1 MRSEKQLLLD
11 DITGNIEKSDAFVL
25 VSYQKID
32 PNTTAEL
39 RADIVKSG
47 GDLSVVK
54 KRIFLKAA
62 KEAGI
67 EFSHD
72 QLDGHLGIVYA
83 EGDTVGPT
91 KAICKFSK
99 DNESLLKILGGYFDK
114 KVCSIAD
121 VLEISKL
128 PSRDQMRSELLAT
141 FEAPLVQTVSTIE
154 AILTSVVNCIENK
167 CNKEEAK

>member
-1 MRSEKQLLLD
+1 MRSEKQLLFD
-11 DITGNIEKSDAFVL
+11 DITDNIDNSDAFIL
-25 VSYQKID
+25 VSYQKIN

-39 RADIVKSG
+39 RANIVKSG
-47 GDLSVVK
+47 GVLSVVK

-62 KEAGI
+62 KEAGV

-83 EGDTVGPT
+83 KGDTVSPT
-91 KAICKFSK
+91 KSICKFSK

-114 KVCSIAD
+114 KICSIAE
-121 VLEISKL
+121 VFEISKL
-128 PSRDQMRSELLAT
+128 PNKEQMRAELLAI

-167 CNKEEAK
+167 CNKEDAK